1 MQIDFAERFIKQLR
15 KAPKSVQKSA
25 RERIEIFASDRFHP
39 LLNNHVLSGKY
50 QGYRS
55 INITGDWRA
64 IYSIKS
70 HKINKRVVIFELLGT
85 HSQLYR

>member
-64 IYSIKS
+64 VFRMIDNNTVY
-70 HKINKRVVIFELLGT
+70 FEMLGT
-85 HSQLYR
+85 HSKLYK

>member
-64 IYSIKS
+64 VFRMIDNNTVY
-70 HKINKRVVIFELLGT
+70 FEMLGT
-85 HSQLYR
+85 HSQLYK